1 MDPLLTLRP
10 CDVIAILPL
19 DAGMEEDDDDG
30 DDAAMLTMCLE
41 ILVSLK
47 YHCSTCG
54 TNDTPQWRKGW
65 PNPVTGERATLCNA
79 CGLRYHK
86 NRICLLCHQS
96 VVSKGEAFDN
106 PIIACRGCTQK
117 AHVACTVLY
126 SDMTSDQLRYR
137 HTRGS
142 AEKPYYCPQCSG

>member
-10 CDVIAILPL
+10 DDVIDTLSHNAVM
-19 DAGMEEDDDDG
+19 AEDDDSGEDT
-30 DDAAMLTMCLE
+30 AMVTACLE

-54 TNDTPQWRKGW
+54 TDETPQWRKGW
-65 PNPVTGERATLCNA
+65 TNPGTGERAMMCNA
-79 CGLRYHK
+79 CGLMYNK

-96 VVSKGEAFDN
+96 VVSKGEVFHN
-106 PIIACRGCTQK
+106 PIIACRGCKHK

-126 SDMTSDQLRYR
+126 SGMTADQLRFR

-142 AEKPYYCPQCSG
+142 AATPYYCPQCSE